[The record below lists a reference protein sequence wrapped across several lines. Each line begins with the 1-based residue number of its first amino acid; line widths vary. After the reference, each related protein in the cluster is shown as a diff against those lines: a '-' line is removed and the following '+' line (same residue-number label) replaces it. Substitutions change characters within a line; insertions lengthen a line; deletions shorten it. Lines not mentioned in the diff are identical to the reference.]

1 MNFVVCLKQP
11 LVHLEPGQLRSRR
24 RDCEETL
31 PARQQGFGLL
41 EREFAVEAFK
51 RSTIRLVVARIAEL
65 EQRLD
70 AAVDPASFGVD
81 LGKVI
86 DPVTPL
92 ARRFFVADRQRQQR
106 FEFADAQVFP
116 E

>member
-41 EREFAVEAFK
+41 ERAFAVEVFK
-51 RSTIRLVVARIAEL
+51 RSTIRLVVARIAKL
-65 EQRLD
+65 EQRFD
-70 AAVDPASFGVD
+70 AAVDPAPLGVD

-86 DPVTPL
+86 DPVAAF
-92 ARRFFVADRQRQQR
+92 ARRFFVADCQR
-106 FEFADAQVFP
+106 E
-116 E
+116 